1 MVMRAVSMMC
11 QLFSGKLERVTESR
25 WLDEHQQRAWRSYL
39 AMNTQLN
46 ARLHRQLQA
55 DSGLSL
61 ADFAVLVQLTDS
73 PDERV
78 RVLELAQALQWEKS
92 RLSHHLARMQRRGL
106 ISRQDCPEDARGTF
120 IVLTPHGRK
129 AIEDAAPRH
138 VDTVRNL
145 VFDQL
150 TTEQVDTLHTIATQV
165 LARLAHR

>member
-1 MVMRAVSMMC
+1 MC
-11 QLFSGKLERVTESR
+11 QLFPPRLGRVTEPR

-39 AMNTQLN
+39 AMNAQLN

-73 PDERV
+73 PDGRV

-106 ISRQDCPEDARGTF
+106 IARQNCPEDARGTF
-120 IVLTPHGRK
+120 IMLTPYGRK

-138 VDTVRNL
+138 VDTVRDL

-150 TTEQVDTLHTIATQV
+150 TPDQVDTLHTIAKQV
-165 LARLAHR
+165 LARLEQR

>member
-1 MVMRAVSMMC
+1 MMC
-11 QLFSGKLERVTESR
+11 QLFPPRLGRVTEPR

-39 AMNTQLN
+39 AMNAQLN

-55 DSGLSL
+55 DFGLSL

-106 ISRQDCPEDARGTF
+106 IARQDCPEDARGTF
-120 IVLTPHGRK
+120 IVLTPHGRE

-138 VDTVRNL
+138 VDTVRDL
-145 VFDQL
+145 VFDHL
-150 TTEQVDTLHTIATQV
+150 TPEQVDTLHTIAKQV
-165 LARLAHR
+165 LARLEQR